1 MMDTQFTQS
10 RPPSPSPRHRS
21 QVLWQIAVPLGV
33 FILGILALA
42 VLSVIRSSTDFEA
55 GLHWANI
62 SAIFII
68 TPILTFSFITLIILA
83 LLIYGLARL
92 LKVIPAASLKVWSY
106 FEIAKN
112 YVRLASD
119 QVTRPIVSANAWA
132 RQGQTLA
139 GRVFHPRKAGQ
150 PSSEKVDI

>member
-1 MMDTQFTQS
+1 MMETVSSQS
-10 RPPSPSPRHRS
+10 HPPSPSPRHRS

-42 VLSVIRSSTDFEA
+42 VLSVVRSSSDLET

-68 TPILTFSFITLIILA
+68 TPILSFSFVTLIILV

-106 FEIAKN
+106 FEIARN

-119 QVTRPIVSANAWA
+119 QLTRPIVSANTWA

-139 GRVFHPRKAGQ
+139 GRVFHPRKTGQ
-150 PSSEKVDI
+150 TSPEEVEI